1 MVKECKIY
9 QNKGSPEKSSHLRFD
24 QSICLGGGGDLAV
37 YENLSRGMIALGT
50 D

>member
-9 QNKGSPEKSSHLRFD
+9 QNKGSRKSRPLQFD

-37 YENLSRGMIALGT
+37 YETLPGG
-50 D
+50 

>member
-9 QNKGSPEKSSHLRFD
+9 QNKGSREVQPLVILSKYLP
-24 QSICLGGGGDLAV
+24 GGDLAV
-37 YENLSRGMIALGT
+37 YENLPRGMIALGT